1 MIDIPEK
8 LEEIFRSRD
17 WQLGHEDAKELI
29 FALEQAGLVIVDRKE
44 LEDIRQA
51 VKEHQ
56 EADDLLYHNLT
67 LAEAYWRDKTGRD
80 DGFTSL
86 AALLAFLVER
96 AKTNDAKNDANNIK
110 NEMLRHGA
118 N

>member
-8 LEEIFRSRD
+8 LEEIFRSLD
-17 WQLGHEDAKELI
+17 WQLGYEDAKELV
-29 FALEQAGLVIVDRKE
+29 FSLEQSGLVIVERKE

-96 AKTNDAKNDANNIK
+96 AKINDANNIK